1 VTVPDPKAF
10 SLELDRDD
18 VVLLHTASL
27 QCFLLCLG
35 LSCYRHVPGIELW
48 VFFQFCQFNMF
59 FTYCFL

>member
-10 SLELDRDD
+10 FLELDRDD

-35 LSCYRHVPGIELW
+35 LSCYRHVPRIEHW
-48 VFFQFCQFNMF
+48 VFFQFNMF
-59 FTYCFL
+59 LTYCFL